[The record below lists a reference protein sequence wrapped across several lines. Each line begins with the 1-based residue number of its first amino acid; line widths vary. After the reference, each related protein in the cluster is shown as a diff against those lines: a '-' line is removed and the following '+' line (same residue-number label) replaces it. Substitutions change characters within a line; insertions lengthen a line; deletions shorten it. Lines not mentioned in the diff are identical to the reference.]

1 MNLAGEKMLSKQ
13 RRAQVEMVLVASEG
27 VTTGYAVDARAD
39 ICMLSSETIS
49 KCLEQTLLLCVTRKN
64 SSFTYFYYCR

>member
-27 VTTGYAVDARAD
+27 VTTGYAVDATAD
-39 ICMLSSETIS
+39 IFMLSSETIS

>member
-1 MNLAGEKMLSKQ
+1 MLFTAPSVASPVRKMNLAGEKMLSKQ

-39 ICMLSSETIS
+39 IFMMSSETIS
-49 KCLEQTLLLCVTRKN
+49 KRLEQTL
-64 SSFTYFYYCR
+64 FYV